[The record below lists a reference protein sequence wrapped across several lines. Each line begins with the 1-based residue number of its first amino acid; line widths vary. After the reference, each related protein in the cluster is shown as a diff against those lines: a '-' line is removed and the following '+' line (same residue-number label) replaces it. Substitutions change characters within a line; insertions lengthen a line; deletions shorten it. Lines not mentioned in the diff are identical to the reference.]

1 MWIQLLNYLLLE
13 ESVMKPKYF
22 ATALVSAAL
31 IAGHVQTAS
40 ADAGDFIGGA
50 IIGGLIGSQIQK
62 NNQRRRTTTTYRST
76 RQRIPATQEGRQIQT
91 SLNYF
96 GFNAGRV
103 DGQLGRQSKSAVSS
117 YQAHMG
123 YPATGNLT
131 VWEKDFLLN
140 SYDRAQA
147 GGAATMQ
154 LIAANPQG
162 PRGLLHVYRNQMA
175 GTAQPTVPVAVPN
188 TVVTTVPAQTGTVVT
203 VAPAPAQEQAQAPV
217 ATFASTES
225 DDGALPNFLGSSQS
239 VSLASHCNGVSL
251 LTNTNGGFT
260 TVSNMTDPHFALNEQ
275 FCLARTYAI
284 KQGEDMTAKL
294 ANVSPGQIS
303 SQCAAFGPAMKD
315 QIAAL
320 SLQSRDDV
328 VRATSNFILST
339 GMSPADL
346 SGTAK
351 ICLSSGYRTDELD
364 VAIASSLMLVA
375 LGEQVYAA
383 LLGHHLSQ
391 GFGVSKRPDLARSWY
406 QMSTDAL
413 DNGSTAVFAPGQPER
428 AGLLKQAALSLSG
441 GASSPENNPQPV
453 STLPSFGSGSN

>member
-1 MWIQLLNYLLLE
+1 MRTKYL
-13 ESVMKPKYF
+13 
-22 ATALVSAAL
+22 ATALVSAAM
-31 IAGHVQTAS
+31 IAGHVDTAS
-40 ADAGDFIGGA
+40 ADAGDFIAGA
-50 IIGGLIGSQIQK
+50 IIGGVVGSQIQK
-62 NNQRRRTTTTYRST
+62 NNQRKRTTTVYRST

-103 DGQLGRQSKSAVSS
+103 DGQLGRQSKAAVSS

-123 YPATGNLT
+123 YPVTGNLT
-131 VWEKDFLLN
+131 NWEKDFLLN

-154 LIAANPQG
+154 QIAANPQG
-162 PRGLLHVYRNQMA
+162 PRGLLHMYRDQMA
-175 GTAQPTVPVAVPN
+175 GHASPTVHANVPN
-188 TVVTTVPAQTGTVVT
+188 TVVTTVPAQPGTVVT
-203 VAPAPAQEQAQAPV
+203 VAPAPAQPQEQASV
-217 ATFASTES
+217 STFASTAGN
-225 DDGALPNFLGSSQS
+225 DGALPNFLGSSQA
-239 VSLASHCNGVSL
+239 VSLASHCNGISL
-251 LTNTNGGFT
+251 LTNSNGGFT
-260 TVSNMTDPHFALNEQ
+260 TVSSMTDPHFALNEQ

-284 KQGEDMTAKL
+284 KQGEDMSAKL
-294 ANVSPGQIS
+294 ASVTPAQVTK
-303 SQCAAFGPAMKD
+303 QCAAFGPAMKD
-315 QIAAL
+315 QIAAV
-320 SLQSRDDV
+320 SLQPRDDV

-351 ICLSSGYRTDELD
+351 ICLSSGYRTDDLD

-375 LGEQVYAA
+375 LGEQVYAE

-413 DNGSTAVFAPGQPER
+413 DSGATAVFAPGQPER
-428 AGLLKQAALSLSG
+428 AGLLKKAALGLSG
-441 GASSPENNPQPV
+441 SAPSVENNPQPV